1 MKEYMLDT
9 HRAPKDTW
17 LVIHIDGDNFSKYT
31 EKYDKP
37 FDSKL
42 RNLMEAAASN
52 LVLSFDAI
60 FAYSQFD
67 EISILLG
74 PENNPLNRDIGK
86 LISRAVSVSTS
97 TFTKESGDNVMF
109 AAHIYSFHNKT
120 DLEAYFDWRIADC
133 IKNCVNTYCHWKLI
147 EQGYTPNKAAKM
159 MANKGLKW
167 RITLLQEK
175 FGINLTDIPTWQL
188 AGFNIT
194 WEYYEKEGYNPK
206 TDETVMAERRRIS
219 IKEGS
224 EEIQEWFLPGDG
236 KNDKEED

>member
-1 MKEYMLDT
+1 MIDT

-37 FDSKL
+37 FDHVL
-42 RNLMEAAASN
+42 GNLMQAAAIN
-52 LVLSFDAI
+52 LVPHFDAI

-74 PENNPLNRDIGK
+74 PDNNLLKRNLGK
-86 LISRAVSVSTS
+86 LISRAVSISTS

-109 AAHIYSFHNKT
+109 AAHIYSFSNKK

-147 EQGYTPNKAAKM
+147 EQGHTPNKAAKM
-159 MANKGLKW
+159 IANKGLKW
-167 RITLLQEK
+167 RITFLQETL
-175 FGINLTDIPTWQL
+175 GINLTDIPTWQL

-194 WEYYEKEGYNPK
+194 WEYYEKEGYNPIEDK
-206 TDETVMAERRRIS
+206 MVMAERRRIN
-219 IKEGS
+219 IQQGS
-224 EEIQEWFLPGDG
+224 EEIQEWFSQGDG
-236 KNDKEED
+236 RDDKEED